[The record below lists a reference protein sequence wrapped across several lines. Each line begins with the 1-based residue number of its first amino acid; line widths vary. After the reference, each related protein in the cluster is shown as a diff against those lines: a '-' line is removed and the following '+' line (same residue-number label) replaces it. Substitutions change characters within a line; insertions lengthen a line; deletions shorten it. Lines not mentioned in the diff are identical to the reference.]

1 MTAFNSLDDHGRV
14 TTVLLSFQHAFE
26 MLLKAAL
33 EAKKVPCLRQAQ
45 REVDFVGDS
54 RGQEGIDDLSSPLVS
69 LLGHVQSPLPR
80 HDERPKCAADRVE
93 TGWHDD
99 AGHEQVVAALGLIDE
114 DVPAHARRV

>member
-1 MTAFNSLDDHGRV
+1 VHRFPLGSFRTGVTAFNSLDDHGRV

-54 RGQEGIDDLSSPLVS
+54 RGQDGIDDLS
-69 LLGHVQSPLPR
+69 PR
-80 HDERPKCAADRVE
+80 ARSAHR
-93 TGWHDD
+93 
-99 AGHEQVVAALGLIDE
+99 AGL
-114 DVPAHARRV
+114 